1 MSFLKPEPTAL
12 DEAIEE
18 VLRQMQGFTADAP
31 EYKAMV
37 KQLEKLYKI
46 RSNNKTNRVKFVD
59 VLPVIG
65 NLAGIVAILG
75 YERTHIITSKA
86 IAFVMK
92 TRV

>member
-12 DEAIEE
+12 DEAIAE
-18 VLRQMQGFTADAP
+18 VFSNMQGFTADAP

-46 RSNNKTNRVKFVD
+46 RSHDKTNRVKFVD